1 MNLGYLTIILVVI
14 AFVVSAFGAYGIAKY
29 AFRISTGKGMG
40 VLLFPPYTFYF
51 SFFELQE
58 EGKEKPIALWMWGLI
73 TTILIVVAF
82 LQPIQLV
89 LSGRADELNPP
100 SEEELT
106 KAYGAQGT
114 QLEELPDA
122 PPAPEPAP
130 TPAAT
135 NNGTNN
141 GATGGTN
148 AGTNAATNNAAA
160 PAEGAPA
167 EAPAEAPA
175 Q

>member
-29 AFRISTGKGMG
+29 AFRISTGKGVG

-73 TTILIVVAF
+73 TTILVAVAF
-82 LQPIQLV
+82 LQPIQMV

-122 PPAPEPAP
+122 PAPEPTPA
-130 TPAAT
+130 PAAT

-141 GATGGTN
+141 GTNSGTN
-148 AGTNAATNNAAA
+148 AGTNTATNNAAA

-167 EAPAEAPA
+167 EAPTEAPA